1 MANVVLINPFEVPEG
16 QEEEFLAGWRAAAE
30 HLRQQ
35 EGFISTRLHK
45 SLDPATKFQFI
56 NVAEWASPQHF
67 EAAMRSRAASQQRA
81 ELPKLDFVAYPA
93 LYEVLVEALPS

>member
-1 MANVVLINPFEVPEG
+1 MASVILINPFEVPEG
-16 QEEEFLAGWRAAAE
+16 QEEAFLAGWRAAAE
-30 HLRQQ
+30 HLRHA

-67 EAAMRSRAASQQRA
+67 EAAMRSRAFRQVRG
-81 ELPKLDFVAYPA
+81 EVPKLDFVAYPA
-93 LYEVLVEALPS
+93 LYEVLVAEQPT